1 MHIYIKKGVK
11 RHALQTHKNNTI
23 AYICECAVH
32 IEKLWQL
39 NSFCMRWWWYSRCLR
54 LLVSIEMITCDLCVV
69 VAIIKNITCSLW
81 NILSRFYFQAVTPT
95 TFLRLPLHLLVQTFT
110 PGWRPNCQH
119 HHHDYHH
126 HHHHQWQTQFHHPH
140 HHCNNITTLSTLIR
154 SHPSSASTL
163 PSAPPLSP
171 SPPPSSSSS
180 LRPKPTSIRS
190 MSTLVRSHPSLAST
204 LPRPASPPRLM
215 SWIRSELA
223 IRWKWSSV

>member
-1 MHIYIKKGVK
+1 MWVCCAHWKIMTVK
-11 RHALQTHKNNTI
+11 FILYEMMMIFT
-23 AYICECAVH
+23 
-32 IEKLWQL
+32 
-39 NSFCMRWWWYSRCLR
+39 
-54 LLVSIEMITCDLCVV
+54 VSVFACIHRNDNV

-171 SPPPSSSSS
+171 PPPPPSSSSS
-180 LRPKPTSIRS
+180 SSRPHSTSLS
-190 MSTLVRSHPSLAST
+190 
-204 LPRPASPPRLM
+204 
-215 SWIRSELA
+215 
-223 IRWKWSSV
+223 